1 MKHRLLSVPLSMS
14 LILLV
19 SQAAVGAPPK
29 GAPERSESGTAC
41 IRGTV
46 WYRSPGD
53 TGRVPYPRAKVTAW
67 RHGTREGLAETR
79 ADGKGQYCIEVSLGA
94 EVDLRVWGLE
104 DFGGTSFICRGSA
117 DKIVLGTGAERC
129 GGDCIQVD
137 IMTECTDQI
146 PRRRRP

>member
-1 MKHRLLSVPLSMS
+1 MMKHHPLSIPLLMS
-14 LILLV
+14 LVLLF
-19 SQAAVGAPPK
+19 SHAATATPPEDDSK
-29 GAPERSESGTAC
+29 QSGTSC

-46 WYRSPGD
+46 WYRSPAD
-53 TGRVPYPRAKVTAW
+53 ATQVPYPRAKITAW

-79 ADGKGQYCIEVSLGA
+79 ADKRGRFCIEVPLGVA
-94 EVDLRVWGLE
+94 VDLRVWGLE
-104 DFGGTSFICRGSA
+104 DIGGTSFLCRGSSN
-117 DKIVLGTGAERC
+117 KVESGAGAGKC